1 MQTRL
6 TCSLL
11 EAVVVT
17 VSWMSPSDPKFSE
30 LFRKMAPVWRAALE
44 AHETAHGSALPRK
57 IVTVRGRNRGLTALP
72 VEVALE
78 TVRVELDRLVTSGD
92 ALGHELA
99 LMRQRATVEALENA
113 EDDGESGGEA
123 IDI

>member
-1 MQTRL
+1 MQTQL
-6 TCSLL
+6 SCSLL

-17 VSWMSPSDPKFSE
+17 ASWMSPSDPKFSE

-57 IVTVRGRNRGLTALP
+57 IVAVRGRNRTLTALP

-92 ALGHELA
+92 VLGRELA
-99 LMRQRATVEALENA
+99 LILHRATVEALENA
-113 EDDGESGGEA
+113 DESGGEA